1 MRREYTN
8 YMPELPIKISLINIE
23 EYPIH
28 WHDSVEI
35 IFVLKGAITAFI
47 ETGKFE
53 IEQGELEI
61 INCDEAHSL
70 KELDKDNEIL
80 MLHIDPSF
88 FEKYFN
94 GIKDV
99 SFYTNSTDIGAQ
111 EDEKYQILRRF
122 ISIVACE
129 VIQKSDDHED
139 YIEEALVELLYHL
152 INNFHQLIYEK
163 EDLKDNEEQFERY
176 DRIVRYIYN
185 NYKNKIML
193 QDIAKKEFLSSNYLS
208 HEIKNMV
215 GYNFKDFLNLT
226 RVEES
231 IKLLL
236 DTDKTISEISEEL
249 GFSHIRYFNKHF
261 KIHHKCTPLQYR
273 KKYKLDEK
281 ALEKQK
287 VFKELELKNA
297 LNYIS
302 YYLEDYD
309 RFNYEERIVKIH
321 VDATKP
327 GEAFEHK
334 HNHIINLKQSNEL
347 LKETQKQY
355 LINIQKDIGFRYI
368 MLHELF
374 SEDMGVVQGNNK
386 FYNWFEI
393 KQIISF
399 IISINLRPFIIID
412 ENLKAEG
419 IKNILDSFIQYFRE
433 EYGDYELRKWKFI
446 ISKKLTMEDKIYIE
460 NRITD
465 YFELVEEKIEEMP
478 KDYIYDTCYMIPF
491 IIQNHLDN
499 NIVYFKA
506 FDSIGEQT
514 LINNEVF
521 IGDDALINQ
530 MGIRKPSY
538 YAYYLLSR
546 LGEILVEKGE
556 GYIIT
561 KQGEDIQILLYSY
574 GEDIDKLISFEN
586 MLKGRGIKNTAE
598 RKFSINLINLFY
610 DYEIIKYE
618 INERLGSAYDSWVS
632 LGRPK
637 RLNEDEI
644 ELLKN
649 TSFPKISF
657 NFAKRSTVFN
667 MVTKIKGYGAVLI
680 LLNKVQK
687 HQY

>member
-1 MRREYTN
+1 MRKEYIN
-8 YMPELPIKISLINIE
+8 YMTELPIKISLVNIE

-28 WHDSVEI
+28 WHDSIEI
-35 IFVLKGAITAFI
+35 IFVLKGTIMAFI

-53 IEQGELEI
+53 IEQGEIEI
-61 INCDEAHSL
+61 INSDEAHSI
-70 KELDKDNEIL
+70 KALDKDNEVL
-80 MLHIDPSF
+80 MLHIDPNF

-99 SFYTNSTDIGAQ
+99 FFYTNSTDIGAQ
-111 EDEKYQILRRF
+111 EDEKYQILRRL
-122 ISIVACE
+122 ISVIACE
-129 VIQKSDDHED
+129 IIQKGDDYED

-163 EDLKDNEEQFERY
+163 EDLKENEEQFERY

-208 HEIKNMV
+208 HEIKNMI
-215 GYNFKDFLNLT
+215 GYSFKDFLNLT

-281 ALEKQK
+281 TLEAQK
-287 VFKELELKNA
+287 VFRDIELKNA

-309 RFNYEERIVKIH
+309 RYNYEERIIKIH
-321 VDATKP
+321 IDAAKS
-327 GEAFEHK
+327 GEDFKHE
-334 HNHIINLKQSNEL
+334 HNHIVNLKHSKEL
-347 LKETQKQY
+347 LKEIQKQY
-355 LINIQKDIGFRYI
+355 LVNIQKDIGFKYI
-368 MLHELF
+368 MLQELF
-374 SEDMGVVQGNNK
+374 SEEMGIVPGNSK
-386 FYNWFEI
+386 FYNWFQVKEI
-393 KQIISF
+393 IKF
-399 IISINLRPFIIID
+399 IISIDLRPIIIIE
-412 ENLKAEG
+412 ENLKVED
-419 IKNILDSFIQYFRE
+419 IKNILDSFTEYFRE
-433 EYGDYELRKWKFI
+433 EYGDYELRKWKFNI
-446 ISKKLTMEDKIYIE
+446 NKKLPMEDKTYIE
-460 NRITD
+460 NRIND
-465 YFELVEEKIEEMP
+465 YFDLVEEKVQEAQN
-478 KDYIYDTCYMIPF
+478 DYIYDTCYMIPF
-491 IIQNHLDN
+491 IIQNHLEGKS
-499 NIVYFKA
+499 VFFKA
-506 FDSIGEQT
+506 FDSIEEKT
-514 LINNEVF
+514 EITNEVF
-521 IGDDALINQ
+521 LGDDALINQ
-530 MGIRKPSY
+530 MGIKKPSY

-546 LGEILVEKGE
+546 LGEVLIEKGE
-556 GYIIT
+556 GYIVT
-561 KQGEDIQILLYSY
+561 RQGENIQILLYSY
-574 GEDIDKLISFEN
+574 GVDINKLISFEN

-598 RKFSINLINLFY
+598 RKFSLNLINLFC

-618 INERLGSAYDSWVS
+618 INERIGSAYDSWVK

-637 RLNEDEI
+637 RLNEAEI

-667 MVTKIKGYGAVLI
+667 IVTKIKGYGAVLI

-687 HQY
+687 H